1 MGKFGKRVEVVI
13 DPLAYNIGL
22 IGESGIGKS
31 TVMKEV
37 CEKLAGRDGYM
48 ALDIG
53 KECGHDAIH
62 GMFSEAV
69 QDWNKF
75 EEVVDDIVENKFS
88 DYPDLRVVIIDTL
101 DQLFEIT
108 EPKVIR
114 MHNLANP
121 EKKVDSIKAAFGGF
135 GSGEDKAIDLV
146 LTKIWELRNVGVS
159 VIVIGHT
166 KKRNIE
172 DIFSGNT
179 YSTLTTNMSQRYF
192 NAIKTKLHV
201 LGVAYV
207 DRKIVQEKT
216 GKKNI
221 VTKQEEIKGRIV
233 SESRQIAFRDDSFS
247 IDSKSRFADIVESI
261 PLNADAFI
269 QALRD
274 AIAAEHSKSGKS
286 IEESAKEQQAQAEAK
301 AEKIKAEIE
310 EKKNLKAI
318 AERNKE
324 LIAGI
329 QLTFS
334 KADAVTKKAVK
345 EKMAEYGFSSFRDED
360 IPTKALEEIANL
372 LKAA

>member
-1 MGKFGKRVEVVI
+1 MKGM

-37 CEKLAGRDGYM
+37 CEKLAGKDGYM
-48 ALDIG
+48 ALDVG

-69 QDWNKF
+69 PDWNKF
-75 EEVVDDIVENKFS
+75 EEVVDDIVENKFT
-88 DYPDLRVVIIDTL
+88 DYPELRAVIIDTL

-121 EKKVDSIKAAFGGF
+121 EKKADSIKGAFGGF
-135 GSGEDKAIDLV
+135 GGGEDKVIELI
-146 LTKIWELRNVGVS
+146 LTKIWELRSVGVS

-172 DIFSGNT
+172 DVVTGNT

-201 LGVAYV
+201 LGVAYI

-221 VTKQEEIKGRIV
+221 VTKQEEVKGKIV

-247 IDSKSRFADIVESI
+247 IDSKSRFAHIVESI
-261 PLNADAFI
+261 PLDADAFI

-274 AIAAEHSKSGKS
+274 AIACEHSKSGKS
-286 IEESAKEQQAQAEAK
+286 LEETAKEQQVLAEAK
-301 AEKIKAEIE
+301 AEQIKKESE
-310 EKKNLKAI
+310 EKKNRKAI
-318 AERNKE
+318 AERNAE
-324 LIAGI
+324 LIACI
-329 QLTFS
+329 QQTFA

-360 IPTKALEEIANL
+360 IPTRALEEITSL
-372 LKAA
+372 LKKE